1 MKFNLNNKYT
11 KWGITA
17 FLVVVASICF
27 YYLLFHASALKAGM
41 KMLLSLVMPII
52 VGFIIAYLLT
62 PILNYTEQHILIP
75 LADLCKIKES
85 KKRKSIIRGIG
96 IALTSCF
103 ILAIICLLVAMLLSQ
118 IVPSV
123 MNIVSNFDSYI
134 GNLSHWLDNLWKDN
148 PELGDYAEK
157 TINKYFGEFEIW
169 FNETVLNKA
178 SSLLKTLSV
187 SILSSVSGLWDFIIG
202 FIIAVYV
209 LASKEKFIGQA
220 KKIAYALFEK
230 KTANTVIRNFR
241 YTHKTFIGFVS
252 GKILDSFIIGV
263 LCFVGTTLIKTP
275 YAALVSV
282 VIGITNIIPFF
293 GPFLGAIPCSI
304 LIFVIDPLHPLNCLY
319 FVIFIFILQ
328 QFDGNILGPKILGES
343 TGLAGFWVI
352 FSITL
357 FGGLF
362 GIVGMV
368 IGVPVFAIIYASIKS
383 LVNTALAKK
392 RMTYMTEEYVQL
404 EYVDEKGVFHQKE
417 EKVISTP
424 DKKETMEKKE

>member
-1 MKFNLNNKYT
+1 MKFNLNNKYV
-11 KWGITA
+11 KWGVTA
-17 FLVVVASICF
+17 FLVIVAAICF
-27 YYLLFHASALKAGM
+27 YYLLFHASALKEGL
-41 KMLLSLVMPII
+41 KMLLGLVMPIV
-52 VGFIIAYLLT
+52 VGFIIAYLLS

-75 LADLCKIKES
+75 LAKLCKIEDS
-85 KKRKSIIRGIG
+85 KKRKKVIRGIG

-123 MNIVSNFDSYI
+123 MNIVSNFDIYI
-134 GNLSHWLDNLWKDN
+134 RNLSEWIDNLWKDN

-157 TINKYFGEFEIW
+157 TINKYFGEFEVW
-169 FNETVLNKA
+169 FNDTVLNQA
-178 SSLLKTLSV
+178 STLIKTLSAR
-187 SILSSVSGLWDFIIG
+187 ILSSVNGLWDFIIG

-220 KKIAYALFEK
+220 KKIAYAFFEK
-230 KTANTVIRNFR
+230 KTANRIIRDFR

-252 GKILDSFIIGV
+252 GKILDSFIIGL
-263 LCFVGTTLIKTP
+263 LCFAGTTLIKTP

-293 GPFLGAIPCSI
+293 GPFLGAVPCSI

-319 FVIFIFILQ
+319 FVIFIFLLQ

-362 GIVGMV
+362 GIIGMV
-368 IGVPVFAIIYASIKS
+368 IGVPVFAIIYASVKS
-383 LVNTALAKK
+383 FVNTALKK
-392 RMTYMTEEYVQL
+392 KHMTYMTEEYVSL
-404 EYVDEKGVFHQKE
+404 DYVDEDGKFH
-417 EKVISTP
+417 
-424 DKKETMEKKE
+424 

>member
-1 MKFNLNNKYT
+1 MKFNLNNKYV

-27 YYLLFHASALKAGM
+27 YYLLFHASALRAGV
-41 KMLLSLVMPII
+41 KMLLGLVTPII

-62 PILNYTEQHILIP
+62 PILNYMEQHLLIP
-75 LADLCKIKES
+75 LAELCNIKES

-103 ILAIICLLVAMLLSQ
+103 ILAIICLLIAMLLSQ

-123 MNIVSNFDSYI
+123 MNIISNFDSYI
-134 GNLSHWLDNLWKDN
+134 GNLSRWLDALWKDN
-148 PELGDYAEK
+148 PQLGDYADKVIE
-157 TINKYFGEFEIW
+157 NYFGEFEVW

-178 SSLLKTLSV
+178 STLLKTLSV
-187 SILSSVSGLWDFIIG
+187 SILSSVNGLWDFVIG

-209 LASKEKFIGQA
+209 LASKEKFMGQA
-220 KKIAYALFEK
+220 KKIAYAVFEK
-230 KTANTVIRNFR
+230 KTANVIIKNFR

-252 GKILDSFIIGV
+252 GKILDSFIIGI
-263 LCFVGTTLIKTP
+263 LCFAGTTLLKTP

-282 VIGITNIIPFF
+282 VIGITNVIPFF

-343 TGLAGFWVI
+343 TGLAGFWVL

-362 GIVGMV
+362 GIVGMI
-368 IGVPVFAIIYASIKS
+368 IGVPVFAIIYASVKS
-383 LVNTALAKK
+383 LVNSALNKK
-392 RMTYMTEEYVQL
+392 HMTHMTEEYIWL
-404 EYVDEKGVFHQKE
+404 DYVDEKGEFHQKKEAVKNADVKKE
-417 EKVISTP
+417 EK
-424 DKKETMEKKE
+424 ENE

>member
-1 MKFNLNNKYT
+1 MKFNLNNKYV

-17 FLVVVASICF
+17 FLVVAAGICF
-27 YYLLFHASALKAGM
+27 YYLLFHASALRAGV
-41 KMLLSLVMPII
+41 KMLLGLVMPIV

-62 PILNYTEQHILIP
+62 PILNYTEKHMLIP
-75 LADLCKIKES
+75 LADLCKITDS
-85 KKRKSIIRGIG
+85 PKRKRIIRGIG
-96 IALTSCF
+96 IALTSFF

-118 IVPSV
+118 IVPSI
-123 MNIVSNFDSYI
+123 MNIISNFDSYI
-134 GNLSHWLDNLWKDN
+134 GNLTRWLDDLWKDN
-148 PELGDYAEK
+148 PQLGDYVQI

-169 FNETVLNKA
+169 FNNTVMNKA
-178 SSLLKTLSV
+178 SQVIKTLSA
-187 SILSSVSGLWDFIIG
+187 SILSSVSGIWDFIIG

-209 LASKEKFIGQA
+209 LASKEKFMGQA
-220 KKIAYALFEK
+220 KKIAYAVFEK
-230 KTANTVIRNFR
+230 KTANTIIRNFR

-252 GKILDSFIIGV
+252 GKILDSFIIGI
-263 LCFVGTTLIKTP
+263 LCFAGTTLIKTP
-275 YAALVSV
+275 YAVLVSV

-343 TGLAGFWVI
+343 TGLAGFWVL

-362 GIVGMV
+362 GIVGMI

-383 LVNTALAKK
+383 LVNTALTKK
-392 RMTYMTEEYVQL
+392 HMSHMTEEYIWL
-404 EYVDEKGVFHQKE
+404 DYVDEKGEIHQKKEMVKNREVKEE
-417 EKVISTP
+417 EKKS
-424 DKKETMEKKE
+424 E